1 MPATKKRKSAP
12 RRSSERRREKSAA
25 VDGTRRELLEAAAKL
40 FAEKGRDAVGVRE
53 ICKEAG
59 ANIAAIA
66 YHFGGKDELY
76 FAALHDA
83 LAKTT
88 GAVRDSAHAAAQA
101 SPPLAPDRILEQ
113 HIRSMCRMLVADDA
127 DPTPPRLLL
136 RELSA
141 PTPVLDVLVDEFMR
155 PNFDLI
161 HEMLDRLAPPSV
173 DRRELFLHVFSIV
186 GQCLHY
192 RHTAPI
198 TLRLLKKKSYGKD
211 FADLLARHVFS
222 MALRGIGRADLLHR
236 RLDQ

>member
-1 MPATKKRKSAP
+1 MPEKKRSKTALVRP
-12 RRSSERRREKSAA
+12 EQRRRDKTTTT
-25 VDGTRRELLEAAAKL
+25 DGTRRELLDAAAKL

-76 FAALHDA
+76 FATLRYALE
-83 LAKTT
+83 KTT
-88 GAVRDSAHAAAQA
+88 GAVRDAARAAAES
-101 SPPLAPDRILEQ
+101 SPPLSPEAILEH

-127 DPTPPRLLL
+127 DPNPPRLLL
-136 RELSA
+136 RELSS
-141 PTPVLDVLVDEFMR
+141 PSPVLDFLVEEFMR

-161 HEMLDRLAPPSV
+161 REMLDRLAPPSV
-173 DRRELFLHVFSIV
+173 DRRDLFLHVFSIV

-198 TLRLLKKKSYGKD
+198 TLRLLKKKNYGKE
-211 FADLLARHVFS
+211 FADVLARHVFS
-222 MALRGIGRADLLHR
+222 MALHGIGRGDLLAR
-236 RLDQ
+236 RLKR